1 MSKAIT
7 TEKSDTALRNERQ
20 RIQTP
25 INLKAW
31 DHLNGK
37 LKDSDREL
45 LLWFHQHVLDRE
57 MTWKEVTRAVDYDRT
72 TLFRCLTG
80 TYQAESWAK
89 PLAKIRAY
97 RKGVEKHSRAV
108 EKKFAM
114 NRQAQ
119 RVFGALDFA
128 LTQSTMVSLEGEAR
142 MGKTEAAKQWVEQR
156 GPGRAVMIECPV
168 IGSPIAV
175 LKEIARKVGLSH
187 KEKRQNMARRIGNAF
202 SSDRVLVIDEAGRM
216 FPKGKGSPEALDEIR
231 SIHDRTGC
239 GIALLVTRADVK
251 KLTESA
257 YMVGQL
263 IGRIDLPAMLP
274 EFEQND
280 VDVIVNQFGK
290 FSKPIRQ
297 KLYRVATQPGRLGA
311 MLSILKTANRFALKN
326 REEIT
331 DKHVEAAIAARFA
344 ATGGDENLLAQY
356 QRAL

>member
-1 MSKAIT
+1 M
-7 TEKSDTALRNERQ
+7 RNERQ
-20 RIQTP
+20 RVQTP
-25 INLKAW
+25 VNLKAW

-37 LKDSDREL
+37 LGDDGRDL
-45 LLWFHQHVLDRE
+45 LLWFHQHILDRE
-57 MTWKEVTRAVDYDRT
+57 MTWKQVTTAVGYDRT
-72 TLFRCLTG
+72 TLYRCLVG
-80 TYQAESWAK
+80 TYQADSWKK

-97 RKGVEKHSRAV
+97 RESIEKHSRAV
-108 EKKFAM
+108 ETRFAV
-114 NRQAQ
+114 NRQAK
-119 RVFGALDFA
+119 RVFDTLDFA
-128 LTQSTMVSLEGEAR
+128 LTQSTMVSIEGEAR

-156 GPGRAVMIECPV
+156 GPGRAVMVECPV
-168 IGSPIAV
+168 IGSPSAV
-175 LKEIARKVGLSH
+175 LKTIARKVGMSP
-187 KEKRQNMARRIGNAF
+187 KERRHDIARRLGSAF
-202 SSDRVLVIDEAGRM
+202 SSDRVLIIDEAGRM

-274 EFEQND
+274 EFQQAD
-280 VDVIVNQFGK
+280 VDVIAEQFGK

-297 KLYRVATQPGRLGA
+297 KLHRVATQPGRLGA

-326 REEIT
+326 REPIG
-331 DKHVEAAIAARFA
+331 DKHVETAIAARFA
-344 ATGGDENLLAQY
+344 ATGGDDNLLAQY